1 MYLLSLFVA
10 LTFPHLVQDGLSQD
24 IDKAIGKLVSEAH
37 SESQEARTELI
48 EIGRKATPQ
57 LVKALEAES
66 SSVQQRHMVCEIL
79 GKIRHNDPVVLSA
92 LGKALGDRAEFGTSV
107 ASVAASSLAWIGD
120 DGAIPALLKVFEE
133 KEVDGSLRV
142 DLDLQ
147 LKYETIRALGVLR
160 AGTATEVL
168 RRALKD
174 KKTTQLGPQDDWAHL
189 IAAAAAEALG
199 YIRAT
204 AAVEDLGKL
213 LGDGT
218 LDPFSEKPLQWHA
231 ARALERITGK
241 TKGDLNGPESVSAL
255 VEWKKWYDTEIRPKD
270 EPKTDEPKT
279 DEPKTDEP
287 KTDEPKTD
295 EPKTDEPKTD
305 EPKKDGN
312 P

>member
-1 MYLLSLFVA
+1 MYLLSFFIA
-10 LTFPHLVQDGLSQD
+10 LTFPHFAQDGLSED
-24 IDKAIGKLVSEAH
+24 IDNAIEKLVSEAH
-37 SESQEARTELI
+37 SESQDARAELI

-57 LVKALEAES
+57 LVKALEAGS
-66 SSVQQRHMVCEIL
+66 SSVQQRHMICEVL
-79 GKIRHNDPVVLSA
+79 GKIRHNDPTILSA
-92 LGKALGDRAEFGTSV
+92 LGKALEDRAEFGTSV

-120 DGAIPALLKVFEE
+120 DGAIPMLIKVIEE

-160 AGTATEVL
+160 AGAATEVL
-168 RRALKD
+168 RTALKD

-189 IAAAAAEALG
+189 IAAAAATALG

-204 AAVEDLGKL
+204 EAIEDLGAL

-241 TKGDLNGPESVSAL
+241 TRGDLNGSASASAL
-255 VEWKKWYDTEIRPKD
+255 AAWRKWYDTEIKPKPD
-270 EPKTDEPKT
+270 EPKPDQPKSDEPKS
-279 DEPKTDEP
+279 DEPK
-287 KTDEPKTD
+287 
-295 EPKTDEPKTD
+295 
-305 EPKKDGN
+305 
-312 P
+312 